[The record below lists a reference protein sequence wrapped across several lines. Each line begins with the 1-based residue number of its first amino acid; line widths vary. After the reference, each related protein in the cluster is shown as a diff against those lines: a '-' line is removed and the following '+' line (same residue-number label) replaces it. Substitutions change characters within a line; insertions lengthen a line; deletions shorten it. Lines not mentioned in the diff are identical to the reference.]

1 MNYDI
6 LKQDIEKLVK
16 ISLTIPFDKSN
27 YDDLK
32 KKINDEFLKKPSI
45 KDNFDQLKN
54 SYITYTLLG
63 LTYTGFVNNYK
74 DGLLSVTHNND
85 IIFEFIPDIDNEIKD
100 LGKSNFPII
109 VDVKLA
115 DQIGKIIAHPEFNI
129 GSIIK
134 LTISNDIFYSGKKY
148 SKGEGE
154 FIMDIIGSDADN
166 YYIYENSLPRNIVNM
181 CNPTIIGTITDAPLI
196 KYQRDHLLSN
206 NHKYYINI
214 IKHSPSDYYHAIY
227 YAQEYNYTELSKYI
241 YNILMIYLPFFN
253 LIKNSEYDI
262 IDYNFDTDDINQFN
276 IEFIPYIVKRGIDPS
291 DYFYLKNIYDRYDKK
306 RDNAIILEIQ
316 DTIDTFCKDFNRI
329 EQDSIYFTNFD
340 GKDKDDG
347 EDEDDI
353 LEKNQIVNN
362 NGALYNI
369 LHIEIDQQNKD
380 FTVDDF
386 SEFHYTNLQYLLIEK
401 INIYLIKN
409 KLTIKTLNRDHLDIQ
424 DIINPTVIEYY
435 NKFKNDI
442 ISTAISES
450 VSESSSFPSTP
461 SSSPPSPAP
470 AEEIEVGSD
479 VVAIDFRG
487 GDEDKKN
494 PGKRFN
500 KLVYGKLTNF
510 TPPKYTIQLPDKS
523 FETEVVAKKL
533 FNFNDTVTVNE
544 KKGKVNIVFKLG
556 PRFDTIVKEYQIE
569 YDDRSKEWVAEANI
583 KKYNPSIEYQV
594 GDYVIKKIINKGRE
608 LYIVGEIR
616 TVNAGD
622 TFDIHWLSFPKETD
636 VENNFPKDNIL
647 KKCKYKIGEVKNY
660 TIKGS
665 EAVHNNKI
673 VGIIASDFKGTISIS
688 YIFEDKSNPSG
699 KSLPIPE
706 YIIDKQ
712 NRAGGSINNL
722 LFEYLYLL

>member
-32 KKINDEFLKKPSI
+32 KKINNEFLKKPSI

-63 LTYTGFVNNYK
+63 QTYTGFVNNYK
-74 DGLLSVTHNND
+74 DGLLSVIHNND
-85 IIFEFIPDIDNEIKD
+85 IIFEFIPEIDNEIKD

-109 VDVKLA
+109 EDVILA
-115 DQIGKIIAHPEFNI
+115 DQIGQIIAHPEFNI

-134 LTISNDIFYSGKKY
+134 LTFSNDIFYSGKKY

-154 FIMDIIGSDADN
+154 FIMDIIGSDADS

-181 CNPTIIGTITDAPLI
+181 CNPTIIGTITDVPPI
-196 KYQRDHLLSN
+196 KYTRDHLLSN
-206 NHKYYINI
+206 NHEYYINI
-214 IKHSPSDYYHAIY
+214 IKHRPSEYYHAIY

-241 YNILMIYLPFFN
+241 FNILMIYLPFFN
-253 LIKNSEYDI
+253 LIENSELAITDFNFDAIDI
-262 IDYNFDTDDINQFN
+262 IKFN
-276 IEFIPYIVKRGIDPS
+276 DKFIPYISTIGINYYS
-291 DYFYLKNIYDRYDKK
+291 KNIYEG
-306 RDNAIILEIQ
+306 LT
-316 DTIDTFCKDFNRI
+316 DTINDDIEKKLFEFCQDLNPI

-340 GKDKDDG
+340 GKDKADG

-353 LEKNQIVNN
+353 LEKNQIVND

-386 SEFHYTNLQYLLIEK
+386 SEFHYKNLQYLLIEK

-450 VSESSSFPSTP
+450 ESSSFPSTP

-479 VVAIDFRG
+479 VVAIDFKG

-500 KLVYGKLTNF
+500 KLVYGKLTDF

-523 FETEVVAKKL
+523 IETEVVAKKL
-533 FNFNDTVTVNE
+533 FNFDDTVTVNE
-544 KKGKVNIVFKLG
+544 KKGKVKIVFKLG
-556 PRFDTIVKEYQIE
+556 PIPKFDTIIKEYHIE
-569 YDDRSKEWVAEANI
+569 YDDGSKEWVAEANI

-594 GDYVIKKIINKGRE
+594 GDYVVKKIINKSRE

-636 VENNFPKDNIL
+636 VENNFSKDNII

-673 VGIIASDFKGTISIS
+673 VGISASDFKGTISIS

-712 NRAGGSINNL
+712 NRAGGSINNFLSEYFNL
-722 LFEYLYLL
+722 L